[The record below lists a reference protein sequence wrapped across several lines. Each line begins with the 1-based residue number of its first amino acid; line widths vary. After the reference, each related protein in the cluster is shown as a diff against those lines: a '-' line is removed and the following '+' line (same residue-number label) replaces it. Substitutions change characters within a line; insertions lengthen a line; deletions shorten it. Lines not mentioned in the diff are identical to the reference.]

1 MIFISHRET
10 DKEVADML
18 VDFFAST
25 GIPKDKVFC
34 SSLPG
39 NKVHKKISEEVK
51 EALKNSII
59 DIVILSSNYYQ
70 SAYCLNEAGIIWYKD
85 KNIIPIAL
93 PEIDE
98 SNMYGFL
105 NNDYKLHRL
114 DSETDISDI
123 YDTVREP
130 LKVSPV
136 VRTSTIISESHK
148 LINRYKEFTQKRE
161 ETISVNNNSQNYFVS
176 DMTTDD
182 ERIVLYYILQKN
194 VCKVNKS
201 EITDWLQ
208 ENEIYG
214 VNIDNAFELLSSF
227 GDGKVEN
234 NTLKVDIDVFRSFSS
249 NKDVITS
256 ELKKYVDNHIK
267 LSVDRFN
274 RLWEDGTMSNMEK
287 LFIAYIVEEQVY
299 NFWCNWRKGE
309 QIENIKNWETK
320 NSLHSTLSDN
330 YIECLKY
337 FIKNNLVYESEWS
350 NYGKPRMYSLCISL
364 KKFLFKCPKE
374 YIDVLKNAKKHYYN
388 LIW

>member
-1 MIFISHRET
+1 MIFISHRTT
-10 DKEVADML
+10 DKDVADML
-18 VDFFAST
+18 VDFFSAT
-25 GIPKDKVFC
+25 GVPRDEIFC

-39 NKVHKKISEEVK
+39 NDVKTKISKEVK
-51 EALKNSII
+51 EAINKSVVNIA
-59 DIVILSSNYYQ
+59 ILSNDYYQ
-70 SAYCLNEAGIIWYKD
+70 SAYCLNEAGILWYKEEPV
-85 KNIIPIAL
+85 ILIAL
-93 PEIDE
+93 PEIDIN
-98 SNMYGFL
+98 NMYGFL
-105 NNDYKLHRL
+105 DNDYKLHRL

-256 ELKKYVDNHIK
+256 ELKKYVDNNIK

-299 NFWCNWRKGE
+299 ISGATGE
-309 QIENIKNWETK
+309 KVNK
-320 NSLHSTLSDN
+320 
-330 YIECLKY
+330 LK
-337 FIKNNLVYESEWS
+337 ISKI
-350 NYGKPRMYSLCISL
+350 GKPKIVYILL
-364 KKFLFKCPKE
+364 FL
-374 YIDVLKNAKKHYYN
+374 IIILNV
-388 LIW
+388 

>member
-1 MIFISHRET
+1 M
-10 DKEVADML
+10 D
-18 VDFFAST
+18 
-25 GIPKDKVFC
+25 C
-34 SSLPG
+34 
-39 NKVHKKISEEVK
+39 N
-51 EALKNSII
+51 
-59 DIVILSSNYYQ
+59 
-70 SAYCLNEAGIIWYKD
+70 
-85 KNIIPIAL
+85 
-93 PEIDE
+93 
-98 SNMYGFL
+98 
-105 NNDYKLHRL
+105 
-114 DSETDISDI
+114 
-123 YDTVREP
+123 
-130 LKVSPV
+130 
-136 VRTSTIISESHK
+136 
-148 LINRYKEFTQKRE
+148 
-161 ETISVNNNSQNYFVS
+161 
-176 DMTTDD
+176 
-182 ERIVLYYILQKN
+182 
-194 VCKVNKS
+194 
-201 EITDWLQ
+201 

-299 NFWCNWRKGE
+299 NFWCNWRKDE
-309 QIENIKNWETK
+309 QLKRSKIGKPKIV
-320 NSLHSTLSDN
+320 
-330 YIECLKY
+330 YILLFLIIILNVLKY